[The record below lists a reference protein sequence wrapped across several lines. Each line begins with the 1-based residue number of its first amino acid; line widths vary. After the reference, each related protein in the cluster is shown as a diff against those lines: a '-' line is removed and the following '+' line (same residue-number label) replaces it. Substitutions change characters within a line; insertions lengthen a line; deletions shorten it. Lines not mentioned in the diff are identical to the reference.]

1 MVRPAAYNL
10 ASYLGVSSVRW
21 GDSVTFF
28 SKLGIQ
34 SKLLAL
40 VLGVSLISITLTGL
54 LSYVSARHSMVE
66 AANQQLLSLRN
77 ARAEAIRSYFEGV
90 RAQTL
95 TMSYQK
101 MVVDAINSFKPAIE
115 KLESSQLSP
124 EQLNTLK
131 GNYSNEFLAN
141 LKKNIG
147 GNPKLATYFPPT
159 PAPQYLKY
167 WYTAKN
173 LPPDRRSRL
182 NNPGDGSDYSRI
194 HESFHPRFRVIAD
207 EFKYYDI
214 FLIDIDSGFVLYN
227 VSKEV
232 DFGTNLRT
240 GPFADTALAKAWDM
254 ARQSRDPEFVGLV
267 DFEQYKPSYGKP
279 SAFMTTTIFDGDKF
293 VGALVIQLSSEKIDA
308 IMNANRKWQEV
319 GLGKTGESF
328 LVGPDNLLRSA
339 TRFFIED
346 KSAYL
351 KTLKDQ
357 RVKDDTLALIKTADT
372 PILIQRAATTAI
384 QRALAGWSGLIS
396 YTDYRGVPV
405 LGAYQ
410 PIKFGNF
417 DWALI
422 AKMDQAEIF
431 KGVNDLSR
439 LLLIATAILIP
450 LITLFSIRMSRS
462 FLRPIR
468 RLIAGTEEIA
478 AGKSGVQVEVR
489 SDDEFGELTTSFNR
503 MASSLD
509 EKEVQI
515 QKHVSQNDRLLATI
529 LPPMAAARLKSGQED
544 TADIF
549 PNVTVLYA
557 NVEGFD
563 ALAAQLSSERAF
575 VVLNELIDAFDEAA
589 EGFGVEKMRTM
600 GSTYLAICGLSVPRV
615 DHAKRTVDFAL
626 AMLKIIRRFSQS
638 QTLDLSLDIG
648 IHSGPVSAGVVG
660 KTKFN
665 YEIWGNTI
673 NIAKQIHQSPKQNVI
688 QATGSLYDSLNGL
701 YRFEKVKVVEA
712 DEIGSLTIWEVTPL
726 EETATDGAPL
736 AEVG

>member
-1 MVRPAAYNL
+1 
-10 ASYLGVSSVRW
+10 
-21 GDSVTFF
+21 VTFF

-54 LSYVSARHSMVE
+54 LSYVSARQSMVE

-77 ARAEAIRSYFEGV
+77 ARAEAITRYFEGV

-101 MVVDAINSFKPAIE
+101 MVVDAINSFKPAVE

-131 GNYSNEFLAN
+131 GYYSNEFLTK
-141 LKKNIG
+141 LKKNTG
-147 GNPKLATYFPPT
+147 GNPKLSTYLPPT
-159 PAPQYLKY
+159 PAPKYLKY
-167 WYTAKN
+167 WYTAQN
-173 LPPDRRSRL
+173 PNPPERRSRL
-182 NNPGDGSDYSRI
+182 DNAGDGSDYSRI
-194 HESFHPRFRVIAD
+194 HESFNPRFRVIAD
-207 EFKYYDI
+207 EFKYPDI
-214 FLIDIDSGFVLYN
+214 FLIDIDSGVVVYS
-227 VSKEV
+227 VAKEV
-232 DFGTNLRT
+232 DFATNLRK
-240 GPFADTALAKAWDM
+240 GPFSDSALAKAWDM
-254 ARQSRDPEFVGLV
+254 ARKSRDPEFVDIV

-279 SAFMTTTIFDGDKF
+279 SAFMTTTVFDGDKF
-293 VGALVIQLSSEKIDA
+293 VGALVIQVSSEKIDA
-308 IMNANRKWQEV
+308 IMNADRKWQEV

-328 LVGPDNLLRSA
+328 LVGQDNLLRSA
-339 TRFFIED
+339 TRFFLED

-372 PILIQRAATTAI
+372 PILIQRAATAAI

-509 EKEVQI
+509 EKEGEI

-557 NVEGFD
+557 DVEGFD

-688 QATGSLYDSLNGL
+688 QATGSLYESLNGL

-726 EETATDGAPL
+726 EETATNGAPL